1 MTTPQPRPAPDRAPT
16 ERRIALALVA
26 CFVALGIIYSAMAPL
41 LESPDEAEHY
51 AYVKYLADG
60 RGLPVQ
66 RPGEATHYRQEGS
79 QPPLYY
85 ALGAALTAGIDS
97 GDFEALLVRNPHA
110 RIGVGM
116 TTDNQNTYLHS
127 EAQAWPGRGA
137 ALAIHLLRL
146 LSVAMGAG
154 TVWGVYRLG
163 QALWPQRPGVTL
175 GAMALT
181 AFNPMFIYVSAS
193 VNNDNAITLLSTWA
207 LVQLVRLLRDGCTWR
222 RLLGLGLTVGLAPS
236 AKVSGLALLPVA
248 AAALLAAAAR
258 DELAAWWPDRRSRR
272 LRLSRGAL
280 LAALRQFGV
289 VLAMALLLSG
299 WWYARNVALYGEL
312 TGVQTMLAV
321 FGRRK
326 DLFALGAALAEFR
339 GFLLSYW
346 GLLGTV
352 NVVVRPVWALWALQ
366 GVLAAGWL
374 GLGYLAATGRWRE
387 DAGPAPEQPAAAR
400 GYAARGYAAR
410 GYAARGYAA
419 RGYAARGYAALS
431 VLLLALWIVA
441 LHLSLLRWTLLT
453 RASQGRL
460 VFPAIAAISLL
471 TARGLAAWPTP
482 GGGARIRGARI
493 RGARIRGARIRGAR
507 IRGATIRWPQPLA
520 VVSALLAALA
530 ISVPWATLRPAYAPP
545 QALTRDEIPAAAT
558 RIDVTFGEAIAL
570 LAYELDRDTLAPG
583 DEVTVTL
590 YWQSLAP
597 VDADYSMYLHLFGRA
612 GAKIGQ
618 RDSHAGMGKH
628 PTSRWRPG
636 EVYRDRYALRVQAA
650 RGAAAVEAPVAAPLE
665 VGLYDYATMKPLP
678 RADAQGNPLGQ
689 VLLGRLKVAGAGL
702 AAVRP
707 QHPLDVTLDGDVR
720 LLGYDLPAT
729 PAAPGE
735 AVPLTLYWQTG
746 PLGEDYQVFVHLVAA
761 DGALIGQ
768 GDGPPFNGD
777 YPTRYW
783 GAGERLADARSVA
796 VDAAAAPGTAQLY
809 VGLYSLRDG
818 HRLRV
823 LAPAAPDDRIALG
836 ALQIAP
842 VGGD

>member
-1 MTTPQPRPAPDRAPT
+1 MTTPHPRPAPDRAPT

-26 CFVALGIIYSAMAPL
+26 CFVALGIVYSVMAPL

-51 AYVKYLADG
+51 AYVNYLADG

-127 EAQAWPGRGA
+127 EAQAWPWRGA
-137 ALAIHLLRL
+137 VLAIHLVRL
-146 LSVAMGAG
+146 LSVAMGAA

-280 LAALRQFGV
+280 LAAARQFGV

-326 DLFALGAALAEFR
+326 DVFALGAALAEFR

-387 DAGPAPEQPAAAR
+387 DAGPTPEQPAAAR
-400 GYAARGYAAR
+400 RYAARGYAARRYAARGYAAR
-410 GYAARGYAA
+410 GH
-419 RGYAARGYAALS
+419 AALS

-482 GGGARIRGARI
+482 GRGAR
-493 RGARIRGARIRGAR
+493 
-507 IRGATIRWPQPLA
+507 IRWPQPLA

-570 LAYELDRDTLAPG
+570 AAYELDRDTLAPG

-636 EVYRDRYALRVQAA
+636 EVYRDRYALRVRAA
-650 RGAAAVEAPVAAPLE
+650 GAAAEVEAPVAAQLE

-678 RADAQGNPLGQ
+678 RVDAQGNPLGQ

-707 QHPLDVTLDGDVR
+707 QHPLDVTLDGGVR

-761 DGALIGQ
+761 DGSLIGQ
-768 GDGPPFNGD
+768 GDGPPLNGD
-777 YPTRYW
+777 YPTSYW

-842 VGGD
+842 AGGD

>member
-1 MTTPQPRPAPDRAPT
+1 MTIPHPRPAPDRAPT

-26 CFVALGIIYSAMAPL
+26 CFVALGIVYSVMAPL
-41 LESPDEAEHY
+41 LESLDETHHY

-116 TTDNQNTYLHS
+116 TADNQNMYIHS
-127 EAQAWPGRGA
+127 EAQAWPWRGA
-137 ALAIHLLRL
+137 VLAIHLVRL
-146 LSVAMGAG
+146 LSVAMGAA

-280 LAALRQFGV
+280 LAAARQFGV

-326 DLFALGAALAEFR
+326 DVFALGAALAEFR

-374 GLGYLAATGRWRE
+374 GLGYLAATGRWRD
-387 DAGPAPEQPAAAR
+387 DAGPTPEQPAAAR
-400 GYAARGYAAR
+400 RYAARGYAAR
-410 GYAARGYAA
+410 GYAARGHAA
-419 RGYAARGYAALS
+419 RGHAALS

-482 GGGARIRGARI
+482 GRGAR
-493 RGARIRGARIRGAR
+493 
-507 IRGATIRWPQPLA
+507 IRWPQPLA

-570 LAYELDRDTLAPG
+570 AAYELDRDTLAPG

-636 EVYRDRYALRVQAA
+636 EVYRDRYALRVRAA
-650 RGAAAVEAPVAAPLE
+650 GAAAEVEAPVAAQLE

-678 RADAQGNPLGQ
+678 RVDAQGNPLGQ

-707 QHPLDVTLDGDVR
+707 QHPLDVTLDGGVR

-768 GDGPPFNGD
+768 GDGPPLNGD
-777 YPTRYW
+777 YPTSYW

-818 HRLRV
+818 HRLRTTALRWARCSSRP
-823 LAPAAPDDRIALG
+823 LAATRAR
-836 ALQIAP
+836 Q
-842 VGGD
+842 